1 VARWH
6 RPWARAGLGI
16 LSVLATGVLVFA
28 VLSPPES
35 CPAVSAGDLR
45 ASADETVR
53 WFKHNQNPDGTWLY
67 LYEAGPDRVVPD
79 YNMARHAGVTMGLY
93 QAASAGIPGARAA
106 ADRGVEWAV
115 DRLVERE
122 GWAALP
128 SRGYL
133 TSGSTALLLAGLVE
147 RRIDTG
153 DEHYDEQM
161 EQLGRFLLV
170 QTEPSGA
177 VLASY
182 DLRAGRP
189 VAGEYSKY
197 YTGESYWALARLHRL
212 FPDGPW
218 GEAADRIGAYLA
230 IRRDAAEDHWP
241 PVPDHWAAY
250 GLAETVAFDDRDG
263 ERPLTDDELA
273 YARRQAGLF
282 GAQVRWVGQRFGP
295 WGLLVRGPQTPR
307 GGGYGVMGEALTG
320 LWRAARADPR
330 LADIR
335 EPLAER
341 AVCTAGLAIRQ
352 QSDEADASTARA
364 PDRVRGAWF
373 HNGETR
379 MDDQQHALAALLRT
393 VAVVEADE
401 GAVGATS
408 SPREPAPSAWLW
420 LAALVAAFNPCWVA
434 LGVPR
439 GGRSRRDVVAI
450 AALGGLGGSL
460 AVLAISLLSGPLL
473 DALDVSQPAFRIA
486 VGIVAAVAGA
496 VTLVRRSP
504 SPGPALDGRRA
515 ALIPVA
521 VPLVVRPALV
531 FLALS
536 AHADRGVPVVAAA
549 LALSVAILAALAP
562 QVPAEGPGGRAVAW
576 VARAT
581 GAVLLAA
588 SVLLVI
594 DGIFA
599 V

>member
-1 VARWH
+1 VARRH
-6 RPWARAGLGI
+6 RQPWARAGLGI
-16 LSVLATGVLVFA
+16 LSLALTGILVFG

-45 ASADETVR
+45 ASAGETVR
-53 WFKHNQNPDGTWLY
+53 WFIRNQLPNGTWLY
-67 LYEAGPDRVVPD
+67 LYDAGSDEAAAD
-79 YNMARHAGVTMGLY
+79 YNMARHAGVSMGLY
-93 QAASAGIPGARAA
+93 QAAAAGIPGARET
-106 ADRGVEWAV
+106 ADRGVEWAF
-115 DRLVERE
+115 DRLVERDQ
-122 GWAALP
+122 WAALP
-128 SRGYL
+128 SHGYL

-153 DEHYDEQM
+153 DERYDERM
-161 EQLGRFLLV
+161 AQLGRFLLA

-177 VLASY
+177 VLAEY
-182 DLRAGRP
+182 DLRAERP
-189 VAGEYSKY
+189 VAGGYSKY
-197 YTGESYWALARLHRL
+197 YTGESYWALARMHRL

-230 IRRDAAEDHWP
+230 TRRDSAEDLWP

-263 ERPLTDDELA
+263 DRPLTDDELA

-307 GGGYGVMGEALTG
+307 GGGYGVVGEALTG

-341 AVCTAGLAIRQ
+341 AVCMAGLAIDQ
-352 QSDEADASTARA
+352 QSTGAEASAARA

-373 HNGETR
+373 HRGETR

-393 VAVVEADE
+393 VAIVEARDQATGTP
-401 GAVGATS
+401 GA
-408 SPREPAPSAWLW
+408 PAPSRWLW
-420 LAALVAAFNPCWVA
+420 LAALVAAFNPGWVA

-439 GGRSRRDVVAI
+439 AGRSPRDVVAI
-450 AALGGLGGSL
+450 AALGGLAG
-460 AVLAISLLSGPLL
+460 AVVVLAISLLSGPLL
-473 DALDVSQPAFRIA
+473 DVLDVSTPAFRLA
-486 VGIVAAVAGA
+486 AGVVAGVAGA
-496 VTLVRRSP
+496 VTLVRPAP

-521 VPLVVRPALV
+521 IPLVVRPALV

-549 LALSVAILAALAP
+549 LTLSLAALVA
-562 QVPAEGPGGRAVAW
+562 VVARVRSEDLGGPVVTWA
-576 VARAT
+576 ARAT
-581 GAVLLAA
+581 AAVLVAT
-588 SVLLVI
+588 SVLLVV
-594 DGIFA
+594 DGIYS

>member
-1 VARWH
+1 MARWD
-6 RPWARAGLGI
+6 RPWARAGLGL
-16 LSVLATGVLVFA
+16 LSVVVTGVLVFT
-28 VLSPPES
+28 VLSPPER
-35 CPAVSAGDLR
+35 CPAVSTADLR
-45 ASADETVR
+45 ASAGEVVR
-53 WFKHNQNPDGTWLY
+53 WFSHNQHPDGTWLY
-67 LYEAGPDRVVPD
+67 LYEPGPDRVVPD
-79 YNMARHAGVTMGLY
+79 YNIVRHAGVTMGLY
-93 QAASAGIPGARAA
+93 QAAAAGIPGARES
-106 ADRGVEWAV
+106 ADRGVEWAL
-115 DRLVERE
+115 DKLVVRD
-122 GWAALP
+122 GWAAVPSQGSLP
-128 SRGYL
+128 
-133 TSGSTALLLAGLVE
+133 SGSTALLLAGLVE
-147 RRIDTG
+147 RRLDTG
-153 DEHYDEQM
+153 DERYDERM
-161 EQLGRFLLV
+161 EQLGRFLLA

-177 VLASY
+177 VLARY

-197 YTGESYWALARLHRL
+197 YTGEAYWALARMHRL

-230 IRRDAAEDHWP
+230 TRRDSAEDHWP

-250 GLAETVAFDDRDG
+250 GLAETVAFEDRDG
-263 ERPLTDDELA
+263 DRPLTEDEVA
-273 YARRQAGLF
+273 YARSQAGLF
-282 GAQVRWVGQRFGP
+282 GAQVRWVSQRFGP

-320 LWRAARADPR
+320 LWRAARVDPR

-341 AVCTAGLAIRQ
+341 AMCTAGLAIRQ
-352 QSDEADASTARA
+352 QSDEADAATARA

-373 HNGETR
+373 HRGETR

-393 VAVVEADE
+393 VAIVEAGE
-401 GAVGATS
+401 GAAG

-439 GGRSRRDVVAI
+439 EGRSRRDVVSI
-450 AALGGLGGSL
+450 AALGGLAG
-460 AVLAISLLSGPLL
+460 AVVVLGISLLSGPLL

-496 VTLVRRSP
+496 VTLVRP
-504 SPGPALDGRRA
+504 APTPGPALEGRRA
-515 ALIPVA
+515 ALVPVA
-521 VPLVVRPALV
+521 VPLVFRPALV

-536 AHADRGVPVVAAA
+536 AHADRGVPVVAGA
-549 LALSVAILAALAP
+549 LALAVAILAAVAA
-562 QVPAEGPGGRAVAW
+562 QGPGGRAVTWA
-576 VARAT
+576 ARGTA
-581 GAVLLAA
+581 AVLLAT

-594 DGIFA
+594 DGVFA

>member
-1 VARWH
+1 VARFD

-16 LSVLATGVLVFA
+16 LAVVVTGVLVFA
-28 VLSPPES
+28 VLSPPER
-35 CPAVSAGDLR
+35 CPSVSTEDLRDSAGE
-45 ASADETVR
+45 AVR
-53 WFKHNQNPDGTWLY
+53 WFTHNQNPDGTWLY
-67 LYEAGPDRVVPD
+67 LYESGPDRVVPD
-79 YNMARHAGVTMGLY
+79 YNIVRHAGVTMGLY
-93 QAASAGIPGARAA
+93 QAAAAGIPGAREA
-106 ADRGVEWAV
+106 ADRGVEWAL
-115 DRLVERE
+115 DKLVVRD
-122 GWAALP
+122 GWAGLP
-128 SRGYL
+128 SQGSL

-147 RRIDTG
+147 RRLDTG
-153 DEHYDEQM
+153 DERYDERMQ
-161 EQLGRFLLV
+161 QLGRFLLA

-177 VLASY
+177 VLARY

-197 YTGESYWALARLHRL
+197 YTGEAYWALARLHRL

-230 IRRDAAEDHWP
+230 TRRDSVEDHFP

-250 GLAETVAFDDRDG
+250 GLAETVHFDDRDG
-263 ERPLTDDELA
+263 DRPLTDDELD

-282 GAQVRWVGQRFGP
+282 GAQVRWVSQRFGP
-295 WGLLVRGPQTPR
+295 WGLLVRGPDTPR

-320 LWRAARADPR
+320 LWRAAKADPR

-335 EPLAER
+335 EPLAQR
-341 AVCTAGLAIRQ
+341 AMCTAGLAIRQ
-352 QSDEADASTARA
+352 QVDEAEASTAQS

-373 HNGETR
+373 HRGETR

-393 VAVVEADE
+393 IAIVEA
-401 GAVGATS
+401 GQSPGGM
-408 SPREPAPSAWLW
+408 PREPAPSAWLW

-439 GGRSRRDVVAI
+439 AGRSRRDLASI
-450 AALGGLGGSL
+450 AALGGLAGAL
-460 AVLAISLLSGPLL
+460 VVLALSLLSGPLL
-473 DALDVSQPAFRIA
+473 DALDVSQPAFRVA
-486 VGIVAAVAGA
+486 VGVVAAVTGA
-496 VTLVRRSP
+496 VTLVRP
-504 SPGPALDGRRA
+504 TPAPDPALDGRRA

-536 AHADRGVPVVAAA
+536 AHADRGIPVVAVA
-549 LALSVAILAALAP
+549 LALSVALLAAVAAQLPPEAP
-562 QVPAEGPGGRAVAW
+562 GARAVRW

-581 GAVLLAA
+581 AAALLAT

-594 DGIFA
+594 DGVLA

>member
-79 YNMARHAGVTMGLY
+79 YNIVRHAGVTMGLY
-93 QAASAGIPGARAA
+93 QAAAAGIPGAREA
-106 ADRGVEWAV
+106 ADRGVEWAL
-115 DRLVERE
+115 DKLVLRD

-128 SRGYL
+128 SQGSL

-147 RRIDTG
+147 RRLDTG
-153 DEHYDEQM
+153 DERYDERM
-161 EQLGRFLLV
+161 EQLGRFLLG

-177 VLASY
+177 VLARY
-182 DLRAGRP
+182 DLRADRP

-230 IRRDAAEDHWP
+230 TRRDAAEDHFP

-250 GLAETVAFDDRDG
+250 GLAETVHFDDRDG
-263 ERPLTDDELA
+263 DRPLTDDELA

-295 WGLLVRGPQTPR
+295 WGLLVRGPDTPR

-341 AVCTAGLAIRQ
+341 AMCTAGLAIRQ
-352 QSDEADASTARA
+352 QVDQADASTAES

-373 HNGETR
+373 HHGETR

-393 VAVVEADE
+393 VAIVEAGE
-401 GAVGATS
+401 GARG

-439 GGRSRRDVVAI
+439 SGRSRRDVAAI
-450 AALGGLGGSL
+450 AALGGLAGAL
-460 AVLAISLLSGPLL
+460 AVVAISLLSGPLL
-473 DALDVSQPAFRIA
+473 DALDVSQPAFRVA
-486 VGIVAAVAGA
+486 VGVVAAVVGA
-496 VTLVRRSP
+496 VTLVRP
-504 SPGPALDGRRA
+504 TPAPDPALDGPRA

-536 AHADRGVPVVAAA
+536 AHADRGVPVVATA
-549 LALSVAILAALAP
+549 LALSVALLVVVAAQLPPQAP
-562 QVPAEGPGGRAVAW
+562 GARAVGWA
-576 VARAT
+576 ARAT
-581 GAVLLAA
+581 AAVLLAT
-588 SVLLVI
+588 SVLLVL
-594 DGIFA
+594 DGVLA